1 MTNQLAERKS
11 LTITDLL
18 KPHSKI
24 LLLGLIAVIGE
35 GVANLFEPWP
45 LKIVLDNVLKSR
57 EIHGWL
63 NAFIQ
68 ATAGP
73 DRLAALEFAAV
84 AVLAIAIVDAVCS
97 YTEKYVTTSVGQWV
111 MHDLRLML
119 YHRIQRLSLAY
130 HDQNQT
136 GDLLSRVTSDIDAI
150 QTFIASGLLTA
161 LVNSMTLVG
170 MVCVMFYINW
180 RFTLIALSV
189 APVLAAVVFTYTR
202 RIKKA
207 SRQVRKKEGE
217 IVSVIQEVLSSIRVV
232 KAFARED
239 YEERRLEEE
248 SLEGV
253 EIALRARGLKAKLA
267 PIVDIIVAIG
277 TAMVLWFGARMVL
290 NGTLSVPA
298 R

>member
-97 YTEKYVTTSVGQWV
+97 YTEKYVTTSVGQ
-111 MHDLRLML
+111 
-119 YHRIQRLSLAY
+119 
-130 HDQNQT
+130 
-136 GDLLSRVTSDIDAI
+136 
-150 QTFIASGLLTA
+150 
-161 LVNSMTLVG
+161 
-170 MVCVMFYINW
+170 
-180 RFTLIALSV
+180 
-189 APVLAAVVFTYTR
+189 
-202 RIKKA
+202 
-207 SRQVRKKEGE
+207 
-217 IVSVIQEVLSSIRVV
+217 
-232 KAFARED
+232 
-239 YEERRLEEE
+239 
-248 SLEGV
+248 
-253 EIALRARGLKAKLA
+253 
-267 PIVDIIVAIG
+267 
-277 TAMVLWFGARMVL
+277 
-290 NGTLSVPA
+290 
-298 R
+298 